1 MKKITTLLFI
11 LLSLPIM
18 AIDSKKEHPFQPPM
32 YTIDFG
38 GANFMYLDPRTN
50 EPPKSI
56 YFVGEEVCFR
66 LEIWATDTRYTFY
79 LDGQEINATHDEKY
93 GYCFRFPMPDHDV
106 KFSYA
111 TENTMVYDPH
121 EQNKSE

>member
-1 MKKITTLLFI
+1 MKKLI
-11 LLSLPIM
+11 LLSLILLSIPVM
-18 AIDSKKEHPFQPPM
+18 AIDSKKDHPFQPPM
-32 YTIDFG
+32 YTLDFG

-79 LDGQEINATHDEKY
+79 LDGQEINASYDEKY
-93 GYCFRFPMPDHDV
+93 GYCFHFPMPDHDV
-106 KFSYA
+106 TFTYT
-111 TENTMVYDPH
+111 TENTMVYDP
-121 EQNKSE
+121 SEKK

>member
-1 MKKITTLLFI
+1 MKKIITLLLI
-11 LLSLPIM
+11 LLSLPVM
-18 AIDSKKEHPFQPPM
+18 AIDSKKDHPSRPPM

-66 LEIWATDTRYTFY
+66 LEIWATDTSYKFY
-79 LDGQEINATHDEKY
+79 LDGKEINASYDEKY
-93 GYCFRFPMPDHDV
+93 GYCFRFAMPDHDV
-106 KFSYA
+106 TFSY
-111 TENTMVYDPH
+111 TMKNTMVYDP
-121 EQNKSE
+121 SERDNNQ